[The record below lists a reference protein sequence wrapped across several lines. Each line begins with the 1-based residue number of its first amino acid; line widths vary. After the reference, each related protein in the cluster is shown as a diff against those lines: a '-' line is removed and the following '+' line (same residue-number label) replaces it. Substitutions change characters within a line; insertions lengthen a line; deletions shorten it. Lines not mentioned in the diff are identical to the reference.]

1 MTEDNLKNE
10 SPNDAKPVLCD
21 VDVCGILFHRRDFK
35 DESGCLKPKGHND
48 FHVCKTD
55 KGTLMG
61 WEDDY
66 SCKCGC
72 WDDYEKGDSEVCM
85 VYWEVDNI
93 A

>member
-1 MTEDNLKNE
+1 MTKVNLKSK

-21 VDVCGILFHRRDFK
+21 VDLCGTLFHRNDFK
-35 DESGCLKPKGHND
+35 DESGCLKPNGHND

-55 KGTLMG
+55 KGKLIA

-66 SCKCGC
+66 DCNCGC
-72 WDDYEKGDSEVCM
+72 WDDYEKGDGEVCM
-85 VYWEVDNI
+85 LYWEVDNI

>member
-1 MTEDNLKNE
+1 MQKVELTNE
-10 SPNDAKPVLCD
+10 NPADAKPVLCD
-21 VDVCGILFHRRDFK
+21 VDLCGALFHRNDFR
-35 DESGCLKPKGHND
+35 DESGCLKPNGHND

-55 KGTLMG
+55 KGKMMA

-66 SCKCGC
+66 DCNCGC
-72 WDDYEKGDSEVCM
+72 WDDYEKGDSEVCI